1 MRMYAHTHHVLQVSQ
16 MTSNRL
22 KHFRVMN
29 AETQTQAAKVAGVTQ
44 PTYQRWETGKAEVPK
59 SHLAKLAKHFKTT
72 ELELLG
78 RHPPKKAALYDD
90 EAPLDLQYY
99 GECAVHF
106 CGGGNPLVL
115 SISEAAREKA
125 YGELQSNK
133 RFIVIKDLGNRTV
146 AIRQKAISEFY
157 FSSEAYD
164 TYGPDHHDYKLA
176 TPIEMP
182 DTRDW
187 AIVEAIRDEKVG
199 GDDYMSDFARDDV
212 ERVRHQIMITDEQFD
227 ELVSEEIIKP
237 ENLAAEKAARAA
249 ETEEIL
255 ALAHTVTIQFSTG
268 KRREIDYVDCNLFE
282 CIEPLIDIHYPYGGN
297 DDGEPGMIR
306 LPYEGYHRS
315 AFFNLGVLDYI
326 SFPTHKI
333 EEDEVESHDDW
344 LIDDDDAND
353 DDAKGIKPPRA
364 RKSGRTN

>member
-1 MRMYAHTHHVLQVSQ
+1 
-16 MTSNRL
+16 MTINRL

-29 AETQTQAAKVAGVTQ
+29 AETQTQAAKAAGVTQ

-78 RHPPKKAALYDD
+78 RHPPKRATLYDD
-90 EAPLDLQYY
+90 EASLHLQYY

-106 CGGGNPLVL
+106 YGGGEPLLL
-115 SISEAAREKA
+115 SISEAAHEQA
-125 YGELQSNK
+125 YSELQSNK

-146 AIRQKAISEFY
+146 AIRQKAISELY

-164 TYGPDHHDYKLA
+164 TYGPDHRDYKLA
-176 TPIEMP
+176 TPIQMP

-187 AIVEAIRDEKVG
+187 AIVEAIRYENADE
-199 GDDYMSDFARDDV
+199 DDYRLGFARDDV
-212 ERVRHQIMITDEQFD
+212 ERVRGQIMITDDQFD
-227 ELVSEEIIKP
+227 ELISKGTIKP
-237 ENLAAEKAARAA
+237 EDLAVEKAARAA

-268 KRREIDYVDCNLFE
+268 KRREIDYIDCNLFE
-282 CIEPLIDIHYPYGGN
+282 CIEPLIDIHYPYSGN
-297 DDGEPGMIR
+297 DDDEPNMIR
-306 LPYEGYHRS
+306 LPYEGYHRT
-315 AFFNLGVLDYI
+315 AFFNPSVLDYI

-333 EEDEVESHDDW
+333 EEDEVESIDDG
-344 LIDDDDAND
+344 LINDDDAND
-353 DDAKGIKPPRA
+353 EVLKGNKLP
-364 RKSGRTN
+364 KTKKNKRTN